1 MVGCEVVG
9 LLLTPLHL
17 TCEGIW
23 ANAADYTY
31 NPIMN
36 TDLMRRQN
44 PTKTWKLTQLT
55 QILPE
60 FMKQL
65 NTLRAFYGFN
75 YEMSRY
81 KAKIVTNLS
90 P

>member
-9 LLLTPLHL
+9 LLLLLLLTPLHL
-17 TCEGIW
+17 TWEGIW

-36 TDLMRRQN
+36 TNLMRRQN
-44 PTKTWKLTQLT
+44 PTNTWKLIQLT

-60 FMKQL
+60 FMKQD
-65 NTLRAFYGFN
+65 T
-75 YEMSRY
+75 
-81 KAKIVTNLS
+81 
-90 P
+90 

>member
-9 LLLTPLHL
+9 LLLLLLLTPLHL

-36 TDLMRRQN
+36 TNLMRRQN
-44 PTKTWKLTQLT
+44 PTNTWKLIQLT

-60 FMKQL
+60 FMKQD
-65 NTLRAFYGFN
+65 T
-75 YEMSRY
+75 
-81 KAKIVTNLS
+81 
-90 P
+90 